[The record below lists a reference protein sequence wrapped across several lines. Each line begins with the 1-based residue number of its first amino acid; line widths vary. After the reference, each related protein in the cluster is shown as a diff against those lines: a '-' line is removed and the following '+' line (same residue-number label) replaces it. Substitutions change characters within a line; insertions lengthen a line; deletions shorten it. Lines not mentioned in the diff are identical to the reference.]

1 MEFPRYIS
9 VSNTG
14 PIQPGQ
20 TGQIVSQTIT
30 LPQIP
35 DMLIIYAKPAQY
47 TATQGDWYFPLATR
61 DVNGNEVATPLSV
74 NFDNFSGLLSSMT
87 AEQLYNMSVHNGLD
101 MDYATWIGQAHSSS
115 QNSPGR
121 QQGQLIPTVG
131 SILVLK
137 PGQDIT
143 LQSGQAPS
151 LVGRWHNMP
160 SAAVAA

>member
-1 MEFPRYIS
+1 
-9 VSNTG
+9 
-14 PIQPGQ
+14 
-20 TGQIVSQTIT
+20 
-30 LPQIP
+30 
-35 DMLIIYAKPAQY
+35 
-47 TATQGDWYFPLATR
+47 
-61 DVNGNEVATPLSV
+61 
-74 NFDNFSGLLSSMT
+74 MT

-101 MDYATWIGQAHSSS
+101 MDYASWIGQAHSSGQS
-115 QNSPGR
+115 YPGR
-121 QQGQLIPTVG
+121 QQGQIIPTVG